1 MRAEPAL
8 LRIGEYLVRRACR
21 RLPPETRGERYRE
34 WAAELPAI
42 LHDREIRLAPYRAVR
57 MLGYAADTLR
67 GTARASGR
75 ARRGHAA
82 PSSILPGLLFM
93 AALGSMVFE
102 IRDLVRDPGHWV
114 NYVLVAWSLVLAAW
128 PVSHY
133 LRSGARIT
141 GLIVISSL
149 IAGEVIYISNA
160 VQAPGDWVNYLA
172 AAWFILLYLTWWL
185 VRRWVRTGRHKAG
198 PADRVTAS

>member
-8 LRIGEYLVRRACR
+8 LRIGEYLVRRACH
-21 RLPPETRGERYRE
+21 RLPPETRGECYRE

-75 ARRGHAA
+75 ARRGLAG
-82 PSSILPGLLFM
+82 PSSILPGLLFL

-128 PVSHY
+128 PVSQY

-172 AAWFILLYLTWWL
+172 AACFILLYLTWWL
-185 VRRWVRTGRHKAG
+185 VRRWVRAGRRKAG

>member
-42 LHDREIRLAPYRAVR
+42 LHDREIRLTPYRAVR
-57 MLGYAADTLR
+57 LLGYAADTLR

-75 ARRGHAA
+75 ARRGPAA
-82 PSSILPGLLFM
+82 PWSILPGLLFM

-114 NYVLVAWSLVLAAW
+114 NYVLVAWSLVIAAW
-128 PVSHY
+128 PVSQY

-185 VRRWVRTGRHKAG
+185 VRRWVRAVRRKAG

>member
-8 LRIGEYLVRRACR
+8 LRIGEYLVRRACH

-75 ARRGHAA
+75 ARRGPAA
-82 PSSILPGLLFM
+82 PSSILPSVLFM

-128 PVSHY
+128 PVSQY

-172 AAWFILLYLTWWL
+172 AAWLILLYLTWWL
-185 VRRWVRTGRHKAG
+185 VRRWVRAGRHKAG

>member
-21 RLPPETRGERYRE
+21 RLPPEIRGERYRE

-75 ARRGHAA
+75 ARRGPAA

-128 PVSHY
+128 PVSQY

-172 AAWFILLYLTWWL
+172 AAWLILFYLTWWL
-185 VRRWVRTGRHKAG
+185 VRRWVRAGRRKAG
-198 PADRVTAS
+198 PADQVTAS

>member
-8 LRIGEYLVRRACR
+8 LRIGEYLVRRACH

-75 ARRGHAA
+75 AGVGLRRPRASCPACCSWPPWEVWSLKSGTWC
-82 PSSILPGLLFM
+82 G
-93 AALGSMVFE
+93 
-102 IRDLVRDPGHWV
+102 IRD
-114 NYVLVAWSLVLAAW
+114 
-128 PVSHY
+128 
-133 LRSGARIT
+133 T
-141 GLIVISSL
+141 G
-149 IAGEVIYISNA
+149 
-160 VQAPGDWVNYLA
+160 
-172 AAWFILLYLTWWL
+172 
-185 VRRWVRTGRHKAG
+185 
-198 PADRVTAS
+198 